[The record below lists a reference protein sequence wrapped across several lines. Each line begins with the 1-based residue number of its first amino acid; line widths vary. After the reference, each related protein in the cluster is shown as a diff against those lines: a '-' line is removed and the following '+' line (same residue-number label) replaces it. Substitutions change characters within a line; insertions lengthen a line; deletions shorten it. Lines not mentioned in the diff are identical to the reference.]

1 MDSLELIEI
10 FDKASNIFL
19 NKQKDL
25 IFSGVNERSWYP
37 YLIMYLKEILI
48 EKNICGYNSD
58 SEYNKNL
65 GKLKT
70 VYDDVSLEVIPVV
83 CDIIVHSRG
92 KNLEQDNL
100 ICIEMKK
107 STARKESKNKDKR
120 RLELLTKDSFDNVW
134 SFDGKNLPEHVCRY
148 KLGIYYEINIKKKQ
162 VYIEYYEKGKKFND
176 LIININD
183 KN

>member
-70 VYDDVSLEVIPVV
+70 VYDDVSLEVTPIV

-92 KNLEQDNL
+92 KKLEQDNL

-162 VYIEYYEKGKKFND
+162 VYIEYYQKGKKFKGN
-176 LIININD
+176 IITI
-183 KN
+183 K

>member
-1 MDSLELIEI
+1 MDILELIEL
-10 FDKASNIFL
+10 FDKASISFL
-19 NKQKDL
+19 NKEKDL
-25 IFSGVNERSWYP
+25 ILSGVNERCWYP
-37 YLIMYLKEILI
+37 YFITYIKKLLI
-48 EKNICGYNSD
+48 ERNICGYNTD

-70 VYDDVSLEVIPVV
+70 VYDDVLLEVIHVV

-162 VYIEYYEKGKKFND
+162 VYIEYYQKGKKFKEK
-176 LIININD
+176 IITIE
-183 KN
+183 

>member
-48 EKNICGYNSD
+48 ERNICGYNSD

-70 VYDDVSLEVIPVV
+70 VYDDVSLEVIPIV

-148 KLGIYYEINIKKKQ
+148 KLGIYYEINKKKKQ